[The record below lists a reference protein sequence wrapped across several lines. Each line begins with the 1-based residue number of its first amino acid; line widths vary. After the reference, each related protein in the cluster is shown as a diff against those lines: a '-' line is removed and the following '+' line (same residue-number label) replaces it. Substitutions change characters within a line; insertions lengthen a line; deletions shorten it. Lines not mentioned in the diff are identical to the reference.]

1 MDSQTVRV
9 RNTRVP
15 HKKKLLTRLLS
26 SASPLPLSKACSRWT
41 RGSWPKMGWMCQQN
55 PWIFLIAGLSLYF
68 LLMDIRV
75 NNMKKW
81 KCKQEF
87 YLCESF
93 ISRPFQLFFQL
104 VQPFDGS
111 DISVKGVMQVSC
123 STIHC
128 VFSFIGTRI
137 TTTRNCVQWALA
149 FSPLQAPNI
158 AYMEMPLAALIEHSL
173 ALSSWTTP
181 NQVNQVD
188 PILLDCILPN
198 EPVIFILAK
207 KKLHVTWRF
216 WTKGGH

>member
-1 MDSQTVRV
+1 
-9 RNTRVP
+9 
-15 HKKKLLTRLLS
+15 
-26 SASPLPLSKACSRWT
+26 
-41 RGSWPKMGWMCQQN
+41 MGWMCQQN

-75 NNMKKW
+75 INMKEG
-81 KCKQEF
+81 KCKQF
-87 YLCESF
+87 VYAKVLSQDHFSSSF
-93 ISRPFQLFFQL
+93 NLFSRLMGATFLSK
-104 VQPFDGS
+104 VWCR
-111 DISVKGVMQVSC
+111 SVVPQ
-123 STIHC
+123 STC

-181 NQVNQVD
+181 NQVNQVN

>member
-1 MDSQTVRV
+1 
-9 RNTRVP
+9 
-15 HKKKLLTRLLS
+15 
-26 SASPLPLSKACSRWT
+26 
-41 RGSWPKMGWMCQQN
+41 
-55 PWIFLIAGLSLYF
+55 
-68 LLMDIRV
+68 
-75 NNMKKW
+75 MKTGILFMW
-81 KCKQEF
+81 EF
-87 YLCESF
+87 YLKTFSALLSTCSAAWWERHF
-93 ISRPFQLFFQL
+93 CQRCDAGQLFHNPL
-104 VQPFDGS
+104 LEFDT
-111 DISVKGVMQVSC
+111 VF
-123 STIHC
+123 
-128 VFSFIGTRI
+128 FSFIGTRI

>member
-75 NNMKKW
+75 NNMKEW

-87 YLCESF
+87 YICESF

-104 VQPFDGS
+104 VQPLDGS

-123 STIHC
+123 STIHLC
-128 VFSFIGTRI
+128 FFFHWNKNNHNKKLCTVSISI
-137 TTTRNCVQWALA
+137 L
-149 FSPLQAPNI
+149 SPPGAQHCI
-158 AYMEMPLAALIEHSL
+158 HGDAACGAHR
-173 ALSSWTTP
+173 ALSGL
-181 NQVNQVD
+181 VLVD
-188 PILLDCILPN
+188 
-198 EPVIFILAK
+198 
-207 KKLHVTWRF
+207 HS
-216 WTKGGH
+216 